1 MFGTYSPPFLNLTQK
16 LNLAQVTVPGT
27 SGGTVTYQ
35 MPWRAPN
42 YKIFTV
48 YLNGYENDTATS
60 QVITFPVAYTF
71 PPVVISSVP
80 GLTITVTS
88 TNMTIVA
95 PNNTTLYTGWLIIEG
110 Y

>member
-27 SGGTVTYQ
+27 SGGTATYQ

-48 YLNGYENDTATS
+48 YLNGYENDTATN
-60 QVITFPVAYTF
+60 QVINFPVGFSFVPMEVANTSG
-71 PPVVISSVP
+71 VNLILSATTMTLIS
-80 GLTITVTS
+80 
-88 TNMTIVA
+88 
-95 PNNTTLYTGWLIIEG
+95 PNNSTAYSGWIMIVG

>member
-1 MFGTYSPPFLNLTQK
+1 
-16 LNLAQVTVPGT
+16 
-27 SGGTVTYQ
+27 VTYQ
-35 MPWRAPN
+35 QPWRATN
-42 YKIFTV
+42 YKVFTA
-48 YLNGYENDTATS
+48 YFNGYENDTATS